1 VISLMSLLVALI
13 VPAIG
18 AARERSRDIQCQN
31 GLRQCLLTMH
41 QIASD
46 TGKLPEGVSRPWTRT
61 VLKQLDATLRD
72 DETKLTSSGREM
84 FVCPA
89 APKSLAVAEE
99 VSNRGMNAETADKP
113 LESISDGTSHTI
125 LIGELSSL
133 TSIAWYEGPGIF
145 PAAMGAFHREKSNLG
160 LCDGSVRGI
169 SDSVDESVL
178 QSLLTPSGGELP
190 MEY

>member
-1 VISLMSLLVALI
+1 VNRFPAKPSPTLSHSVESRLGLSLPECLVVISLVTVLMALL

-18 AARERSRDIQCQN
+18 AARERARDIRCQH

-61 VLKQLDATLRD
+61 VLKQVDATLRD
-72 DETKLTSSGREM
+72 DDTKLTSSGREM

-99 VSNRGMNAETADKP
+99 VSNRGMNAETTDKL

-133 TSIAWYEGPGIF
+133 TSIAWDIEPCDLERSWRK
-145 PAAMGAFHREKSNLG
+145 PRLG
-160 LCDGSVRGI
+160 CKNFF
-169 SDSVDESVL
+169 
-178 QSLLTPSGGELP
+178 
-190 MEY
+190 